1 MVTLINK
8 RVAVRYTLSSD
19 YGQSFLKDSARMR
32 NVERAMPERLAA
44 SDVEMTPFAHRVYVS
59 GKFWGS
65 GRGA

>member
-1 MVTLINK
+1 
-8 RVAVRYTLSSD
+8 
-19 YGQSFLKDSARMR
+19 MR